1 MVQIIRLNFPV
12 FFPVSFPPSYRGR
25 GNRGKVPAFPK
36 RDKTG
41 IAGKGNP

>member
-1 MVQIIRLNFPV
+1 MVQVTRLNLPV

-25 GNRGKVPAFPK
+25 WNRGKVRSFLF

-41 IAGKGNP
+41 IAGKGNL